1 MGLFICYFNTSIHTF
16 LTTIS
21 HNSIKKE
28 MSGLVAA
35 LTHLPKFQ
43 VLKD

>member
-1 MGLFICYFNTSIHTF
+1 MGLFLCYFNTSIHIF

-21 HNSIKKE
+21 HNSIKNQ
-28 MSGLVAA
+28 MSGLVVS
-35 LTHLPKFQ
+35 LKHLPKFQ